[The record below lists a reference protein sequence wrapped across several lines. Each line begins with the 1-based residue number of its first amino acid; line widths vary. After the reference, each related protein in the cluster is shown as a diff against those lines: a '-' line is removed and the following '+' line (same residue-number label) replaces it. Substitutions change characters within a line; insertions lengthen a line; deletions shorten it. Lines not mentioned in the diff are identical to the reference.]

1 MNQEINNLNNIFRNG
16 KKIKFFFINIYN
28 LLNNIYRDRNKNI
41 KKEKFWKEIDESFI
55 MENDENFYIFERFK
69 QILN

>member
-28 LLNNIYRDRNKNI
+28 LLNNTYRDRNKNI
-41 KKEKFWKEIDESFI
+41 KKGK
-55 MENDENFYIFERFK
+55 
-69 QILN
+69 ILKRD